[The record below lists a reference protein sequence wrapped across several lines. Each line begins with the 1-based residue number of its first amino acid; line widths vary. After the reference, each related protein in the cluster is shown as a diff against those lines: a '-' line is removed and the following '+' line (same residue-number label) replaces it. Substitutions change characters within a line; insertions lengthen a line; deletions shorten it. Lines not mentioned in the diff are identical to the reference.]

1 MIPRLI
7 HQSWKIREIP
17 ANLREFQRSWQVHHP
32 AWEYKLWTD
41 ADNRRLIDEH
51 YPQFAA
57 FYQRLSPSIL
67 KADFVRM
74 AYMHCFGGLYVD
86 LDFEALRPL
95 DGLLNKPQIVVGR
108 EFDGAGRFMRGRDYV
123 VNALMASPAGH
134 SVWLEIMQAVHDR
147 FRAKRLFEIR
157 DLYVF
162 RVMLAVFDEILDM
175 YQQSHGDITIQ
186 PHAVFYPASP
196 SVRLV
201 EARRLLAAR
210 SGAHAIHHCE
220 NTWVSVWLRFYN
232 LGLRCWQLAR
242 RHSKSTSL

>member
-7 HQSWKIREIP
+7 HQSWKTREIP
-17 ANLREFQRSWQVHHP
+17 SQLREFQRSWQIHHP

-41 ADNRRLIDEH
+41 EDNQRLIEEH

-57 FYQRLSPSIL
+57 FFRRLSPPIL

-108 EFDGAGRFMRGRDYV
+108 ELNGAGCFMRGRDYV

-134 SVWLEIMQAVHDR
+134 PVWLEIMQAVHDQ
-147 FRAKRLFEIR
+147 FRARRLFEMR
-157 DLYVF
+157 DLYIIRMMV
-162 RVMLAVFDEILDM
+162 AVFDEILEAC
-175 YQQSHGDITIQ
+175 QQSHGDITIH
-186 PHAVFYPASP
+186 PHEVFYPASP

-201 EARRLLAAR
+201 EARRLLASR
-210 SGAHAIHHCE
+210 CGAHAIHHCE
-220 NTWVSVWLRFYN
+220 NSWVSVWLRLYN
-232 LGLRCWQLAR
+232 LVLRCWQFAGR
-242 RHSKSTSL
+242 RSDSEPL